1 MVFAYFNGFLAV
13 GIPDV
18 ILAATVVGG
27 DAQHPSGHHFR
38 PHNVLTAII
47 AYLVTA
53 V

>member
-1 MVFAYFNGFLAV
+1 MVFVYFNGFPAV

-27 DAQHPSGHHFR
+27 DAQHPSGHHLY
-38 PHNVLTAII
+38 PHNLLTVIL
-47 AYLVTA
+47 AYLVIT